1 MTKLP
6 SPTFTA
12 ALGLS
17 VLGLAIGVALF
28 APILAPHAINDVVGG
43 NWDPPSSKALLG
55 TDNLGRDVLSRL
67 IWGTRVT
74 LSVAAIAT
82 FLAFLIGGLSGF
94 VAGVFGG
101 WIDVVLGG
109 INDLLMA
116 VPTLIFALVVLT
128 VLPSGFG
135 VIVAVMA
142 LLDSTRVFR
151 ISRSLAADIAA
162 MDYIEAA
169 RVRGEGLGWILGRE
183 ILPNAISP
191 LLAEFGLRLVFA
203 IIFLSTLSFL
213 GLGIQPPSTDWG
225 SLLKENKD
233 AIVFGGWSALVPG
246 AAIALLAIAITSVV
260 DWALERTT
268 STGTVGADE

>member
-6 SPTFTA
+6 RPTFTA

-17 VLGLAIGVALF
+17 VLGLTIGVALF
-28 APILAPHAINDVVGG
+28 APILAPHALNDVVGG
-43 NWDPPSSKALLG
+43 NWDPPSAKALLG
-55 TDNLGRDVLSRL
+55 TDNLGRDMLSRL

-94 VAGVFGG
+94 IAGVFGG
-101 WIDVVLGG
+101 WIDLVLGG

-135 VIVAVMA
+135 VIVGVMA

-169 RVRGEGLGWILGRE
+169 RVRGEGLGWILARE

-203 IIFLSTLSFL
+203 ILFLSTLSFL

-246 AAIALLAIAITSVV
+246 AAIALLALAISSVV

-268 STGTVGADE
+268 STGTAGADG